1 MVVVAAA
8 GVVVLVGVVLM
19 VVVMA
24 VVGVGV
30 VMKTVVV
37 VAVMDVVVVTGLEVE
52 ALGIAVGVSV
62 GLVGGDVG
70 VKLAIRPVDI
80 SPAAGDV
87 GGAPSV
93 MVLAVE
99 TAGSA
104 EVTVGEV
111 WEVVSRTRGV
121 EGGSVSMIDVD
132 V

>member
-8 GVVVLVGVVLM
+8 GVVILVGVVLM
-19 VVVMA
+19 VVV
-24 VVGVGV
+24 VVVVRVGV

-37 VAVMDVVVVTGLEVE
+37 VVAMDVVVVTWLEVE
-52 ALGIAVGVSV
+52 ALGVAVGVSV
-62 GLVGGDVG
+62 GLVGGAVG
-70 VKLAIRPVDI
+70 VKLAICPVDI
-80 SPAAGDV
+80 TPAVGDV

-93 MVLAVE
+93 VVLAVE
-99 TAGSA
+99 MAGSA

-111 WEVVSRTRGV
+111 WEVVGRTRGV